1 MQFILEKVPEKTS
14 EELELEEFLFGKDI
28 INDHQK
34 NVDDEVEVIIYYN
47 IRTKIAL
54 LIIIT
59 TIIYRF

>member
-1 MQFILEKVPEKTS
+1 MQSILEKVPEKTS

-47 IRTKIAL
+47 IRTKITL

>member
-47 IRTKIAL
+47 IRTKITL